1 MLVGKVV
8 IDLLKK
14 VSRRKIHTI
23 YNMRMNIFD
32 MMCSKTLFTLKS
44 LSLFLVFKEL
54 AEDGRDEYRQRLVA
68 WNTLSSSQRQD
79 PNETKTKAKKKKS
92 SKKKRAATDSTNTSL
107 PTGSRIVRHSFDSI
121 EEAFQ
126 PTGHYNNTFTSV
138 ETKVSPSESE
148 VDLQQQATSLQKNLS
163 AVRLKLRVM
172 ELEASLARQKEIES
186 QLRDQINQQQQQG
199 MQPLPYYPG
208 MQETGILSV
217 MSAANDLCLQQQP
230 TPNKKQ
236 RFSYPSP

>member
-1 MLVGKVV
+1 
-8 IDLLKK
+8 
-14 VSRRKIHTI
+14 
-23 YNMRMNIFD
+23 
-32 MMCSKTLFTLKS
+32 
-44 LSLFLVFKEL
+44 
-54 AEDGRDEYRQRLVA
+54 
-68 WNTLSSSQRQD
+68 LSSSQRQD
-79 PNETKTKAKKKKS
+79 PNETKTTAKKKEKKKS

-107 PTGSRIVRHSFDSI
+107 PTGGKIIRHSFDSI

-126 PTGHYNNTFTSV
+126 PTGHYNNTFTSKK
-138 ETKVSPSESE
+138 EVSPPSESE
-148 VDLQQQATSLQKNLS
+148 QDLQQQATSLQDNLT

-199 MQPLPYYPG
+199 IQPLPYYPG

-217 MSAANDLCLQQQP
+217 MSAANDLALEEQP
-230 TPNKKQ
+230 HPSPNKKQ

>member
-1 MLVGKVV
+1 M
-8 IDLLKK
+8 
-14 VSRRKIHTI
+14 IHTI
-23 YNMRMNIFD
+23 YIYMMMRTYD
-32 MMCSKTLFTLKS
+32 VLKTLSHSNLY
-44 LSLFLVFKEL
+44 LSLVFKEL
-54 AEDGRDEYRQRLVA
+54 AEDGREEYRQRLAA
-68 WNTLSSSQRQD
+68 WNALSSSQRQD
-79 PNETKTKAKKKKS
+79 PNETKTKAKSKKKKS

-126 PTGHYNNTFTSV
+126 PTGHYNNTFTS

-148 VDLQQQATSLQKNLS
+148 ADLQQQATSLQKNLS

-172 ELEASLARQKEIES
+172 ELEASLAKQKEIES

-217 MSAANDLCLQQQP
+217 MSAANDLALEEQP
-230 TPNKKQ
+230 HPSPNKNEVLRINKGNRKILDQ
-236 RFSYPSP
+236 LR

>member
-1 MLVGKVV
+1 
-8 IDLLKK
+8 
-14 VSRRKIHTI
+14 
-23 YNMRMNIFD
+23 
-32 MMCSKTLFTLKS
+32 MMCSKHCLTQIANLH
-44 LSLFLVFKEL
+44 LFLVFKEL
-54 AEDGRDEYRQRLVA
+54 AEDGREEYRQRLAA
-68 WNTLSSSQRQD
+68 WNALSSSQRQD

-92 SKKKRAATDSTNTSL
+92 SKKKRIATDGTNTSL
-107 PTGSRIVRHSFDSI
+107 PIDSRIVRHSFDSI

-126 PTGHYNNTFTSV
+126 PTGHYNNTFTSKK
-138 ETKVSPSESE
+138 EVSPSESE
-148 VDLQQQATSLQKNLS
+148 ADLQQQATSLQDNLT

-186 QLRDQINQQQQQG
+186 QLRDQIIQQQQQG